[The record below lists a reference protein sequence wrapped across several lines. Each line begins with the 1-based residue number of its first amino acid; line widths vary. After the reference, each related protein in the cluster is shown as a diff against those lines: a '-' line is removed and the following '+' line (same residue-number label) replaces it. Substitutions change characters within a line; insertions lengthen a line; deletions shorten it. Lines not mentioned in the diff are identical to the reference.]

1 LLVVDGEVESHD
13 AQGEMHLK
21 SEKIK
26 LALEDLQGF
35 PVVMMG
41 GQGGFLSDDLK
52 LKTSWH
58 AG

>member
-1 LLVVDGEVESHD
+1 
-13 AQGEMHLK
+13 MRLK

-26 LALEDLQGF
+26 LSLDELQGF

-41 GQGGFLSDDLK
+41 GQGGFFSDDLK